1 MKTVKYV
8 WDEWNKKMVREIDLC
23 TPDEDELVTP
33 FDLDE
38 EEVAEVE
45 EVVEWT
51 ENDDLEEILE
61 WQPLKR

>member
-8 WDEWNKKMVREIDLC
+8 WDEWQKKMVTEENLC
-23 TPDEDELVTP
+23 TPDENELVTP

-38 EEVAEVE
+38 EVEVEEVE

-61 WQPLKR
+61 

>member
-61 WQPLKR
+61 